1 MENKIKN
8 RLPKATNYELCCLD
22 VINGIKWMGWMNEWM
37 KWKYI
42 TKYLIRGIVNE
53 MFLLKLQL

>member
-1 MENKIKN
+1 MENKIKI

-37 KWKYI
+37 
-42 TKYLIRGIVNE
+42 NE
-53 MFLLKLQL
+53 MEIYNKIFN